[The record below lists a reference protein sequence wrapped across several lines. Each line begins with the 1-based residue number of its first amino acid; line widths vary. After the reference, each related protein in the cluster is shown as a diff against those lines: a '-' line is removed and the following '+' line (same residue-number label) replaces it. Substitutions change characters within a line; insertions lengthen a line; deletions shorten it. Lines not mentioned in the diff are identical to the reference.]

1 MTYYFMNLYNFIIVE
16 FFYICIYFKESI
28 DSEIN
33 TQNIII
39 GSVSILSIG
48 YLMYCFSKI
57 NWEHCYF
64 KKIDQPN
71 SIDEILVALK
81 SKTNGYYSYLVEY
94 AVIYQDSSYLIYWKI
109 FSLVNFFSFLDS
121 NLQFKYLTET
131 QALDAFIGEL
141 SHKRLNDFVNHR
153 ISQKEIRLS
162 SRELRIKLLAYCDF
176 RMMISSL
183 SFFE

>member
-1 MTYYFMNLYNFIIVE
+1 MAYSFIVGE
-16 FFYICIYFKESI
+16 FYSVCIYFKEGI

-33 TQNIII
+33 TQNILL
-39 GSVSILSIG
+39 GTLSILSIG
-48 YLMYCFSKI
+48 YLMYRFSKI

-64 KKIDQPN
+64 KKVDQLN

-81 SKTNGYYSYLVEY
+81 SKTNGYSYYLVEY
-94 AVIYQDSSYLIYWKI
+94 AIIYQDSSYLIYWKI
-109 FSLVNFFSFLDS
+109 FSLVNFFNFLDS
-121 NLQFKYLTET
+121 NRQFKYLTET
-131 QALDAFIGEL
+131 QALDAFIREL
-141 SHKRLNDFVNHR
+141 SHKRLTDFVNHR